1 MKQNENYNF
10 KSTAK
15 FIANVISWTI
25 LALLVIIAVFLLYY
39 FIANKIADKNGERFT
54 PAVGLYTIVS
64 PSMTPNLNVYD
75 VILDVKVKKPT
86 DIKVGDIITFVS
98 TSAISKGYT
107 VTHRVIALV
116 ETENGIE
123 YKTQGDNNMSPDAT
137 TVQFKNVLG
146 KVVLKIPKLGKIQYF
161 LSSAHGWL
169 IIVVIPAIL
178 IIMSDI
184 YKILKLSNAQKKVTY
199 ALQTEENKLEK
210 EQVQKQEIKKSLKKR
225 YLITRNDNEPDPL
238 PTKQPLIKVS
248 TKDKMDLK
256 KQAKEIKPQELPKE
270 EKQQVTEIK
279 NVKIDSVKF
288 ELPKLKNTDDSNKD

>member
-15 FIANVISWTI
+15 FIANVVSWTV
-25 LALLVIIAVFLLYY
+25 LALLVMIAVFLLYY
-39 FIANKIADKNGERFT
+39 FVANKIAEKRGEKFAPT
-54 PAVGLYTIVS
+54 IGLYTIVS

-146 KVVLKIPKLGKIQYF
+146 KVILKIPQLGRIQYF
-161 LSSAHGWL
+161 LSSSYGWL
-169 IIVVIPAIL
+169 IIVVIPAII

-199 ALQTEENKLEK
+199 ALQTEENKMEQERERK
-210 EQVQKQEIKKSLKKR
+210 EEIHRNLKKR
-225 YLITRNDNEPDPL
+225 YSVTRSEKEPDPL
-238 PTKQPLIKVS
+238 PTKEPLTKVS
-248 TKDKMDLK
+248 TNQKSEEGIK
-256 KQAKEIKPQELPKE
+256 KQVKEIKQQDLPEKE
-270 EKQQVTEIK
+270 KKPEIMPK

-288 ELPKLKNTDDSNKD
+288 ELPKLKKKEDED

>member
-146 KVVLKIPKLGKIQYF
+146 KVVLKIPQLGKIQYF

-248 TKDKMDLK
+248 TKDKIDLK
-256 KQAKEIKPQELPKE
+256 KQAKEIKPQELSKE

>member
-238 PTKQPLIKVS
+238 PIKQPLIKVS
-248 TKDKMDLK
+248 TKDKIDLK
-256 KQAKEIKPQELPKE
+256 KQAKEIKPQELSKE

>member
-146 KVVLKIPKLGKIQYF
+146 KVVLKIPQLGKIQYF

-238 PTKQPLIKVS
+238 PIKQPLIKVS
-248 TKDKMDLK
+248 TKDKIDLK
-256 KQAKEIKPQELPKE
+256 KQAKEIKPQELSKE

>member
-238 PTKQPLIKVS
+238 PTKQPLIKLS